1 MEVYVKRKLRL
12 YITLAAFIIFYGIY
26 FFLPYFLPV
35 NYNADIYISGIKP
48 NVGLILA
55 PLPFL
60 INNIIFEL
68 IEHSM
73 KKSAANS
80 GSKEK
85 FKKINSDISL
95 LQSSSLFICADLIC
109 VMSYYLYIVIKTC
122 LHPDKN
128 FYFDIS
134 KISALILSV
143 LFIVLSIFLLNIKK
157 NNVFGLRTSYSM
169 YNESTWKKSNLFAG
183 ISGIISGIAAFI
195 CSLIFK
201 DFACI
206 TAFLII
212 LFIWCAL
219 CVIASY
225 IFYKNT
231 VCQKRE

>member
-1 MEVYVKRKLRL
+1 MKRNLRL
-12 YITLAAFIIFYGIY
+12 FITLAAFIIFYAAY
-26 FFLPYFLPV
+26 FFSPYFLPV
-35 NYNADIYISGIKP
+35 NYNTDVYISGIKP

-55 PLPFL
+55 PTPFL

>member
-1 MEVYVKRKLRL
+1 MKRNLRL
-12 YITLAAFIIFYGIY
+12 FITLAAFIIFYATY
-26 FFLPYFLPV
+26 FFSPYFLPV
-35 NYNADIYISGIKP
+35 NYNTDVYISGIKP

-55 PLPFL
+55 PTPFL

-73 KKSAANS
+73 KKSATNS

-85 FKKINSDISL
+85 SKKINSDISL

-109 VMSYYLYIVIKTC
+109 IMSYYLYIVIKTC
-122 LHPDKN
+122 LQPDKD

-134 KISALILSV
+134 KISTLVLSV

-169 YNESTWKKSNLFAG
+169 YNENTWKKSNLFVG
-183 ISGIISGIAAFI
+183 ISGIISGTAAFI

-201 DFACI
+201 DFGCI
-206 TAFLII
+206 TAFMII
-212 LFIWCAL
+212 LFIWCVL
-219 CVIASY
+219 CAIASY

>member
-1 MEVYVKRKLRL
+1 MKRNLRL
-12 YITLAAFIIFYGIY
+12 FITLAAFIIFYAAY
-26 FFLPYFLPV
+26 FFSPYFLPV
-35 NYNADIYISGIKP
+35 NYNTDVYISGIKP

-55 PLPFL
+55 PTPFL

-73 KKSAANS
+73 KKSATNS

-85 FKKINSDISL
+85 SKKINSDISL

-109 VMSYYLYIVIKTC
+109 IMSYYLYIVIKTC
-122 LHPDKN
+122 LQPDKD

-134 KISALILSV
+134 KISTLVLSV

-169 YNESTWKKSNLFAG
+169 YNENTWKKSNLFAG
-183 ISGIISGIAAFI
+183 ISGIISGTAAFI

-201 DFACI
+201 DFGCI
-206 TAFLII
+206 TAFMII
-212 LFIWCAL
+212 LFIWCVL
-219 CVIASY
+219 CAIASY